1 MKIITWLLSFSGAG
15 IVFFKC
21 SSMTNETAHDIF
33 LLTASLSGTLLGFVL
48 VAASILMTISNRD
61 LIKKLVISG
70 HHSELKNGLFWSA
83 CTMFVNMILAFFFL
97 FVGAEY
103 LLELITVLSFTFVY
117 SLCVL
122 LSASYKLYLVVEYI
136 DN

>member
-1 MKIITWLLSFSGAG
+1 
-15 IVFFKC
+15 
-21 SSMTNETAHDIF
+21 MTNETAHDIF